1 MVIDKMIGL
10 GQRAGRLMSGDFAVK
25 SALAK
30 GRVKLLVIALDAAG
44 RTRSELIWMAGSK
57 NIPTISYGSKEEL
70 GRLIGKSPRSAVA
83 LTDEHM
89 ARGILGALERGEVDR
104 T

>member
-1 MVIDKMIGL
+1 MIGL
-10 GQRAGRLMSGDFAVK
+10 GQRSGKLMSGDYAVK
-25 SALAK
+25 NALAR
-30 GRVKLLVIALDAAG
+30 GRAKLLVIAVDAAG
-44 RTRSELIWMAGSK
+44 RTRQELVGMAGSK

-83 LTDEHM
+83 FTDEHM
-89 ARGILGALERGEVDR
+89 VRGILGALERGEVDR